1 MTNDMFISYIAPEI
15 TGAAGAGGAGMARP
29 AAGGFSLNDV
39 ARFEAAMGA
48 GGAAAVGALAPAVAA
63 GPISM
68 LNSETLKAFFDP
80 LNRIN
85 SAPDRMLA
93 ASEKLAANPDA
104 GPGDMLMTMMSV
116 QKFVFECQIT
126 SSVANRT
133 SDGVQELF
141 RQQS

>member
-1 MTNDMFISYIAPEI
+1 MVS
-15 TGAAGAGGAGMARP
+15 
-29 AAGGFSLNDV
+29 NDV
-39 ARFEAAMGA
+39 
-48 GGAAAVGALAPAVAA
+48 
-63 GPISM
+63 
-68 LNSETLKAFFDP
+68 LKAFFDP

-85 SAPDRMLA
+85 TAPDRMLA

>member
-39 ARFEAAMGA
+39 ARFEAAMSG
-48 GGAAAVGALAPAVAA
+48 GGAAAVGAVAPAVAA